1 MRVAF
6 VRTVLEEQ
14 ATGALSEMYEADRST
29 YGYVPNYTKV
39 LSIRP
44 GIMAAYRALARAIRS
59 GMDLRRY
66 ELITVAV
73 AARLRCTY

>member
-1 MRVAF
+1 VAF
-6 VRTVLEEQ
+6 VRTVPEEQ
-14 ATGALSEMYEADRST
+14 AAWQLGEMYEADRST
-29 YGYVPNYTKV
+29 YGYVPNFTKA

-44 GIMAAYRALARAIRS
+44 EIMSAYRALGKAIRS

-73 AARLRCTY
+73 AARLRCSY

>member
-1 MRVAF
+1 VAF
-6 VRTVLEEQ
+6 VRTVSEEQ
-14 ATGALSEMYEADRST
+14 AAGPLGEMYDADRST
-29 YGYVPNYTKV
+29 HGYVPNYTKA

-44 GIMAAYRALARAIRS
+44 GIMRAYRELAKAIRS

-73 AARLRCTY
+73 AARLRCSY

>member
-1 MRVAF
+1 MAF
-6 VRTVLEEQ
+6 VRTVPEEQ
-14 ATGALSEMYEADRST
+14 AAWQLGEMYEADRST
-29 YGYVPNYTKV
+29 YGYVPNFTKA

-44 GIMAAYRALARAIRS
+44 EIMSAYRALGKAIRS

-73 AARLRCTY
+73 AARLRCSY